1 MRPSSVPVAR
11 SVKRASSP
19 RHVARM
25 RPFLLRATA
34 PPTWMGAMVLLTS
47 KVVLEPTFCAMVE
60 EVVVVG
66 EKYYV

>member
-1 MRPSSVPVAR
+1 
-11 SVKRASSP
+11 
-19 RHVARM
+19 
-25 RPFLLRATA
+25 
-34 PPTWMGAMVLLTS
+34 MVLLTS